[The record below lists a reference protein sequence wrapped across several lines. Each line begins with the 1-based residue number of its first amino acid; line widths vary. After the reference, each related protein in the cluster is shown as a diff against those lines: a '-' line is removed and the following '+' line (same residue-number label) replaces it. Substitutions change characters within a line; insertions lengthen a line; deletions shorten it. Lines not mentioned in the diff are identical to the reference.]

1 MLLPSNRHAKNKKE
15 RLGIGRIRRYQKLL
29 FMLSSIALLFPL
41 VCTYFGY
48 GSRVSPL
55 YPLVGVVVAV
65 LIQQLNSTGSRV
77 GQAEDIAAKASI
89 ELLEEGFALLRD
101 GVDSSTRSR
110 LAWLTAARNII
121 VSRAMISE
129 IRDEAKKSIAL
140 EKELLLRLKYKSLLW
155 PDGEGG
161 EKLPANFYADSRE
174 DYRSFI
180 RSTNK
185 KDPIAISSIVEIYRF
200 ASWPSGMKDPLPP
213 GQVFTEKEVD
223 SMKLFGPR
231 GLGELMREAIYPNSP
246 DLMYHEEADDE

>member
-1 MLLPSNRHAKNKKE
+1 MLSPSSHAKSRKE
-15 RLGIGRIRRYQKLL
+15 RLGIARLRRFQKLL
-29 FMLSSIALLFPL
+29 LALLLMVLLVPF

-48 GSRVSPL
+48 GSRFSQL
-55 YPLVGVVVAV
+55 YPLAGVIVAV
-65 LIQQLNSTGSRV
+65 LIQQLNSIGSRV
-77 GQAEDIAAKASI
+77 GQAEDIAMKASI

-101 GVDSSTRSR
+101 GVESSTRNR

-121 VSRAMISE
+121 ISIAMISE

-140 EKELLLRLKYKSLLW
+140 DKELLLRLKYKSLLW

-161 EKLPANFYADSRE
+161 EKLSANFYADSHE
-174 DYRSFI
+174 DYKSFI

-231 GLGELMREAIYPNSP
+231 GLGELMREAIYPNNP